1 MTEPLGRLIEQAELA
16 LEALRCDRAQAEHD
30 RGEIA
35 QKFERLHDDEQ
46 VIKAALGVLR
56 RERLTYHPGSRG
68 RRDKEGIDESVG

>member
-1 MTEPLGRLIEQAELA
+1 MTEPLGHLIEQAELA
-16 LEALRCDRAQAEHD
+16 LEAVRCERAQAEHD

-35 QKFERLHDDEQ
+35 QKFQRLHEDEQ

-68 RRDKEGIDESVG
+68 HRGQKEDT